1 VRKREDFNWVGHWFT
16 LAEQTGECSEII
28 FGEVR
33 SEHTRL
39 SRLSHIDYD
48 GITGLIH
55 LLRERG
61 ELHADF
67 LPRLP
72 IRSKP
77 SIWVQLREALKIV
90 FKGPV
95 KARKWAVRNPAWR
108 EGVSSSETVA
118 FSWHVLSAQETSMVI
133 AKARSLRCSV
143 NSLLFKAL
151 CDAVEPHLEPSSL
164 PSVWIMPVSI
174 HPEITVDTAPQNRSS
189 YVDVYIPPK
198 ATPQEIEREV
208 RRLEKKRAFWG
219 VWLLMN
225 LGRWLGEWVVKLMVK
240 TNPKTQQ
247 KTGVF
252 SNLGNWTGPSQVT
265 SPSASAWF
273 FMPPMVAFQP
283 FAASALTWNGCLS
296 LGVRLHPVL
305 STDQSFS
312 QQLVERWRAS
322 LPRPSDRPAAVAEV
336 TAAGD
341 VQERRDVRF

>member
-1 VRKREDFNWVGHWFT
+1 MRKRKDFNWVGHWFT
-16 LAEQTGECSEII
+16 LAEQTGERSEII

-33 SEHTRL
+33 SDHTRL
-39 SRLSHIDYD
+39 SRLSQIDYD

-67 LPRLP
+67 LPCLP
-72 IRSKP
+72 VRSKP
-77 SIWVQLREALKIV
+77 SVWVQLREALKIV

-118 FSWHVLSAQETSMVI
+118 FSWHVLSAQDTSMVI
-133 AKARSLRCSV
+133 ATSPLR
-143 NSLLFKAL
+143 
-151 CDAVEPHLEPSSL
+151 
-164 PSVWIMPVSI
+164 SVWIMPVSI
-174 HPEITVDTAPQNRSS
+174 HPEISVDTAPQNRSS

-225 LGRWLGEWVVKLMVK
+225 VGRWLGEWVVKLMVK

-283 FAASALTWNGCLS
+283 FAASALTWNGCLT

-305 STDQSFS
+305 STDHVFS
-312 QQLVERWRAS
+312 QQLVERWRIS
-322 LPRPSDRPAAVAEV
+322 LPRSTEDPAVVDAVVRDA
-336 TAAGD
+336 
-341 VQERRDVRF
+341 QERRDVRV